1 MLERLGYTEE
11 DAKTMIELWKV
22 KLAEKDMRETQKY
35 VRDAYALGEITREE
49 AERILMEAGL
59 SKEVIAVVLDK
70 EDKRRLKS
78 VKLPSA
84 STVVKWLKNGI
95 ITEDKAREILRSI
108 NVKEEYIEYY
118 IKEAEVEG
126 GE

>member
-1 MLERLGYTEE
+1 MGSE
-11 DAKTMIELWKV
+11 MCI
-22 KLAEKDMRETQKY
+22 
-35 VRDAYALGEITREE
+35 RDRVIT
-49 AERILMEAGL
+49 
-59 SKEVIAVVLDK
+59 VVLDK

-84 STVVKWLKNGI
+84 STVIKWLKNGI

-118 IKEAEVEG
+118 IKEAEVES

>member
-1 MLERLGYTEE
+1 
-11 DAKTMIELWKV
+11 
-22 KLAEKDMRETQKY
+22 MRETQEY
-35 VRDAYALGEITREE
+35 VRDAYALGEITRQE
-49 AERILMEAGL
+49 AETMLRKAGL
-59 SKEVIAVVLDK
+59 SEEVIAVVLDK
-70 EDKRRLKS
+70 EDKRKLKS
-78 VKLPSA
+78 QKLPSA

-118 IKEAEVEG
+118 IKEAEVGG